1 MDASVKRPHDSSST
15 DMGVQKNSGGQQ
27 QQQQTVD
34 KEGGETE
41 AKIPKTTCEEKGQNG
56 APATQ
61 EDGDTESVMVDAKPS
76 TESVTGEEAEA
87 KEGEKAEEEAAQP
100 PVPLVVMYNKR
111 RYDVQVA
118 LSSKMASLKEE
129 LQRLTGVPSAMQ
141 KLIYKGAPKADD
153 DKSLRDL
160 NLSANMKLMLVGSTL
175 DDVLNLEVP
184 TPEQLKDDT
193 PQTTKEPICKQKLHQ
208 KVVEK
213 GVPEDAIPGIR
224 NVKDSLPAAPLSGM
238 LNKSGGKV
246 RLTFKLELDQVW
258 IGTKERT
265 EKINMSSV
273 KQVISEAIEGH
284 EEYHIMALQLGTT
297 EASRYWIYWVPAQ
310 YVDAIKDTILGK

>member
-1 MDASVKRPHDSSST
+1 MENPFERPRGSASPAMAGQRNNNSSNGS
-15 DMGVQKNSGGQQ
+15 SA
-27 QQQQTVD
+27 QQQTVD
-34 KEGGETE
+34 RESGETE
-41 AKIPKTTCEEKGQNG
+41 AKIPKTSCEENSQNG
-56 APATQ
+56 ASAPQ
-61 EDGDTESVMVDAKPS
+61 EDGDADTTVAVKQQSS
-76 TESVTGEEAEA
+76 QEEDG
-87 KEGEKAEEEAAQP
+87 KEAEEEANA
-100 PVPLVVMYNKR
+100 VPLVVMYNKR
-111 RYDVQVA
+111 RYDVRVS
-118 LSSKMASLKEE
+118 LSAKMAKLKEE
-129 LQRLTGVPSAMQ
+129 IQKLTGVPPAMQ
-141 KLIYKGAPKADD
+141 KLIYKGAPKPDD
-153 DKSLRDL
+153 GKSLLEL
-160 NLSANMKLMLVGSTL
+160 NLSANAKLMLVGSTL

-193 PQTTKEPICKQKLHQ
+193 PQVTKEPICKQKLHQ

-224 NVKDSLPAAPLSGM
+224 NVKDSLPAVPLSGM

-265 EKINMSSV
+265 EKINMSSI

-310 YVDAIKDTILGK
+310 YVDAIKETILGK